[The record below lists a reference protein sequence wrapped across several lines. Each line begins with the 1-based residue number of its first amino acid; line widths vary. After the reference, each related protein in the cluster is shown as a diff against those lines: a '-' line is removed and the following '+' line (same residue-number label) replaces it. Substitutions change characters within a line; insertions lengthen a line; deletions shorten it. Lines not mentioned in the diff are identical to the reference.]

1 MVNIEFSDKIK
12 SAAPGLRV
20 LAIEAT
26 VDNPATADSLWQE
39 IEAEATSIHESYPL
53 EMVNKRSAIAAT
65 RQAYKALGKEP
76 NRYRP
81 SAEALCR
88 RVVNGKGL
96 YRLTTLVDFIN
107 LISMHTGHSIGGFDA
122 DKIQGDTLI
131 LDSGNHEDEF
141 HAIGRGLLN
150 IENLPVYRDAIG
162 GIGTPTSDEERT
174 KLTPDTK
181 RLLML
186 INVYDG
192 NEDINELEK
201 YVVTLFNRHCLP
213 ENIEVKVIRI
223 QQTDAH

>member
-1 MVNIEFSDKIK
+1 MFDIKISDKIK
-12 SAAPGLRV
+12 YAAPGLRV
-20 LAIEAT
+20 LAIEAD
-26 VDNPATADSLWQE
+26 VLNPETPDSLWNE
-39 IEAEATSIHESYPL
+39 IEKEAADIKNQFTT
-53 EMVNKRSAIAAT
+53 EMINKRSAISAT

-107 LISMHTGHSIGGFDA
+107 LLSMHTGHSIGGFDA
-122 DKIQGDTLI
+122 DKISGNTLI
-131 LDSGNHEDEF
+131 LGSGEPGEEF

-150 IENLPVYRDAIG
+150 IENLPIYRDAIG

-174 KLTPDTK
+174 KLTTDTT

-186 INVYDG
+186 INVYDTS
-192 NEDINELEK
+192 EDIESLKKLTLELLE
-201 YVVTLFNRHCLP
+201 RHCHPTRVEYAL
-213 ENIEVKVIRI
+213 IG
-223 QQTDAH
+223 